1 MKIRVG
7 FVSNSS
13 SSSFCIYKK
22 LMTNKQI
29 DEFREIIKSA
39 NRNDEET
46 SLGEDGNYFIGE
58 LSIHNDE
65 IPKFLEKNFKRED
78 WGDYC

>member
-1 MKIRVG
+1 MKIRAG

-22 LMTNKQI
+22 LMTEKQI
-29 DEFREIIKSA
+29 EEFREIIKSA
-39 NRNDEET
+39 HKCDDET

-58 LSIHNDE
+58 LSMHNEE
-65 IPKFLEKNFKRED
+65 IPRFLKKNFKRED
-78 WGDYC
+78 WADYC